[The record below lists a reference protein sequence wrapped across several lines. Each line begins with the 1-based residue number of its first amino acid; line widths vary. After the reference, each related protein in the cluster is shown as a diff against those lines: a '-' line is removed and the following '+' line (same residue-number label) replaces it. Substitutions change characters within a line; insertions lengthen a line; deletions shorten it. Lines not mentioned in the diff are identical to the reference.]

1 MRISFLLAMGALLI
15 NPAGSAPVTNHHLA
29 SPDGRL
35 AVDVEVGAVIR
46 YSLTAGGRRL
56 IEPSAI
62 SLILADNQNLGT
74 APVVKDAPVD
84 SVNQT
89 IAPSF
94 YKKATI
100 VDNFNRLLLS
110 FEGQYALE
118 FRAYNGGMAYRFLT
132 NREGTIRVLDEQCE
146 FNFGGDHGVWA
157 QYVNR
162 WGKGDKYYTTFE
174 NSYVHVPLSKLVT
187 KDTPI
192 VTPVVVDAN
201 GCKLAILEADLED
214 YAGMFLERGNRDHSL
229 VGTFARRPIKTSI
242 SDAKLVA
249 EDNLEAVVG
258 EGDRSDIIAVT
269 KGTRSFPWR
278 AIVVAEKD
286 CDLANNDMV
295 YKLAAPSRIKD
306 MSWIKPGKVAWDWWI
321 ECDLWGV
328 DFEAGVNFQTYRE
341 YINFASENGLQ
352 YILIDVGF
360 SKTNDIMLVNP
371 ALRIEE
377 LIAFANSKHVG
388 IIAWSG
394 WLAIKDK
401 IEEACAHYAK
411 LGIKGF
417 KVDFMNRD
425 DQEIVN
431 FYYQMAESA
440 AKHHLL
446 LNFHGAY
453 KPTGLQRTWP
463 NVLSFEGV
471 KGQEWCRW
479 TNPDQPK
486 HVVTF
491 PFIRMLAGP
500 VDFTPGVF
508 RSESKERFKP
518 SWIGSMGQGTR
529 AHQMSMYTV
538 FESPLQMLSD
548 SPSRYREQQECTDFI
563 KQVPT
568 VWDETVALDGKIG
581 EFIAVARR
589 SGDTWF
595 IGVLTNWDRRDL
607 MLDLSFLPKGRYQM
621 ESFKDGAN
629 ANRYAQDYRKETTN
643 VEAGEKL
650 KLHLASGGGWT
661 AILVPQRE

>member
-1 MRISFLLAMGALLI
+1 MLI
-15 NPAGSAPVTNHHLA
+15 HSAVAAFATNYHLA

-35 AVDVEVGAVIR
+35 AVDVEVGDTIR
-46 YSLTAGGRRL
+46 YSLAAGERRL
-56 IEPSAI
+56 IEPSVI
-62 SLILADNQNLGT
+62 SLTLADNEKLGGKQVIKEAHT
-74 APVVKDAPVD
+74 D
-84 SVNQT
+84 SVNET
-89 IAPSF
+89 ITPPF
-94 YKKATI
+94 YKKKTI
-100 VDNFNRLLLS
+100 KDEYNRLLLRY
-110 FEGQYALE
+110 EGQYALE
-118 FRAYNGGMAYRFLT
+118 FRAYNDGMAYRYLT
-132 NREGTIRVLDEQCE
+132 SRDGTIRVLDEQCE
-146 FNFGGDHGVWA
+146 FNFSQDHGVWA

-174 NSYVHVPLSKLVT
+174 NSYAHVPLSQLIT

-192 VTPVVVDAN
+192 VAPVVVDAG

-214 YAGMFLERGNRDHSL
+214 YAGMFLQRGTRPNSL
-229 VGTFARRPIKTSI
+229 EGTFARRPTKTSI
-242 SDAKLVA
+242 SGDRLVA

-258 EGDRSDIIAVT
+258 EGDRSAVIAAT
-269 KGTRSFPWR
+269 LGSRSFPWR
-278 AIVVAEKD
+278 VVVVADKD
-286 CDLANNDMV
+286 TDLANNDMV
-295 YKLAAPSRIKD
+295 YKLASPSRIDD

-341 YINFASENGLQ
+341 YINFASENGLE
-352 YILIDVGF
+352 YIIIDVGF
-360 SKTNDIMLVNP
+360 SKTNDIMQVNP

-377 LIAFANSKHVG
+377 LIAYANSKHVG

-401 IEEACAHYAK
+401 IEEACAHYAR

-417 KVDFMNRD
+417 KVDYMNRD

-431 FYYQMAESA
+431 FYYQMAEAA

-446 LNFHGAY
+446 LDFHGAY

-479 TNPDQPK
+479 TNPDQPG

-529 AHQMSMYTV
+529 AHQMAMYTV

-548 SPSRYREQQECTDFI
+548 SPSRYREQQECTNFI
-563 KQVPT
+563 RQVPT

-581 EFIAVARR
+581 EFIALARKR
-589 SGDTWF
+589 GETWF
-595 IGVLTNWDRRDL
+595 IGALTNWDGREL
-607 MLDLSFLPKGRYQM
+607 TLDLSFLPKGRYQM

-629 ANRYAQDYRKETTN
+629 ANRHAQDYRKETAT
-643 VEAGEKL
+643 VEAGQKL

-661 AILVPQRE
+661 ARLSPLRE